1 MNTKT
6 YIEKSKDKEILNHI
20 LLYIIEDTSSQ
31 RENEFARAIEKSTD
45 GKITKEEF
53 HNWIANFNTNKLNKK
68 KEIKY
73 VIYEVDV
80 PVSWW

>member
-1 MNTKT
+1 MTSTEQNNKQRIFDMNTKT

-53 HNWIANFNTNKLNKK
+53 HDWIAEFDINSYIN
-68 KEIKY
+68 
-73 VIYEVDV
+73 
-80 PVSWW
+80 